1 MRGVSSEGWPLPDW
15 ERLLAAERHLQ
26 HLVPGTILVGETA
39 TAIHAGHRVSMDGD
53 HVMEDLRER
62 FDEVLEAPRVGRRM
76 ADRSHPAARPGRADG
91 RRLWLAALASLGED
105 VDLAA
110 EVPDFYSTTTV

>member
-1 MRGVSSEGWPLPDW
+1 VSSEGWPLPDW

-62 FDEVLEAPRVGRRM
+62 FDEVLEALESAAGWRT
-76 ADRSHPAARPGRADG
+76 DRIQRPVLAGQMDG
-91 RRLWLAALASLGED
+91 GCG
-105 VDLAA
+105 
-110 EVPDFYSTTTV
+110 